1 MKIVVCGDGKVGS
14 TVSNQLSIE
23 GHDVVIIDK
32 NPQVVNRS
40 SNNMDVLC
48 IHGNAASR
56 AVQIEA
62 GVPNADLLIAVTSED
77 ELNLL
82 CCLIAKK
89 LGAKNTIAR
98 VRNPEYSSELKYI
111 QDELGL
117 SMSVNPEYAA
127 AVEIARSLRFPS
139 AIKTDSF
146 VRGRIDLVEFK
157 VVSDSVLIGRKVNE
171 LRKIVSVRIL
181 ICAILRDGK
190 AIIPDGNFTF
200 KENDKVTITGMPTDL
215 LLFFKEIGLPYQKI
229 KNVMIVGGGRIS
241 YYLTAMLL
249 DMNYAVKI
257 IEMNEDTCNFLAS
270 AFPKANI
277 IHADA
282 TEPDLLSEEGI
293 HNTDAFISLTGI
305 DEENIL
311 LSLNAQS
318 NNVKKVITKVNRV
331 NFEHLLA
338 KFGVDS
344 VVSPKYI
351 TANQITRFVRAMQN
365 SIGSNVE
372 SMTRIVN
379 NQVEALEFVV
389 SPTFKFQNISFSQL
403 KFKSSVLISCIF
415 RNNRLIF
422 ADGNSNFQSGD
433 HVIVVTTRTGLDALE
448 DIIEG

>member
-14 TVSNQLSIE
+14 TVSSQLSNE
-23 GHDVVIIDK
+23 GHDVVVIDK
-32 NPQVVNRS
+32 NPNVVNRS
-40 SNNMDVLC
+40 TNNMDVLC

-62 GVPNADLLIAVTSED
+62 GVPDADLLIAVTSED

-98 VRNPEYSSELKYI
+98 VRNPEYSLELKYI

-117 SMSVNPEYAA
+117 SMSVNPEYTAA
-127 AVEIARSLRFPS
+127 LEIARSMRFPS

-146 VRGRIDLVEFK
+146 VHGRVDLVEFK
-157 VVSDSVLIGRKVNE
+157 VTAGSVLIDRMILE
-171 LRKIVSVRIL
+171 LRKIASVKIL
-181 ICAILRDGK
+181 VCAVLRDGK
-190 AIIPDGNFTF
+190 PIIPDGHFVF
-200 KENDKVTITGMPTDL
+200 KENDKVTITGRPTDL

-229 KNVMIVGGGRIS
+229 KNVMIVGGGRIT

-257 IEMNEDTCNFLAS
+257 IEMDEEKCKQLAG
-270 AFPKANI
+270 AFPKANV

-282 TEPDLLSEEGI
+282 TEPDLLNEEGLQ
-293 HNTDAFISLTGI
+293 NTDAFIALTGF

-311 LSLNAQS
+311 LSLDAQS

-331 NFEHLLA
+331 NFEHLLS

-344 VVSPKYI
+344 IVSPKYI

-372 SMTRIVN
+372 TLIRIVN

-389 SPTFKFQNISFSQL
+389 SPTFKYQNKTFSEL
-403 KFKSSVLISCIF
+403 KFRSSVLISCIF

-422 ADGNSNFQSGD
+422 ADGNSTFQSGD
-433 HVIVVTTRTGLDALE
+433 HVIVITTRTGLDALE
-448 DIIEG
+448 DIIED

>member
-1 MKIVVCGDGKVGS
+1 MKIVICGDGKVGATIS
-14 TVSNQLSIE
+14 DQLSNE

-32 NPQVVNRS
+32 NPNVVSRS
-40 SNNMDVLC
+40 TNNMDVLC

-56 AVQIEA
+56 AVQMEA
-62 GVPNADLLIAVTSED
+62 GVANADLLIAVTSED

-98 VRNPEYSSELKYI
+98 VRNPEYSTELKYI

-157 VVSDSVLIGRKVNE
+157 VAANSILVGRKIME
-171 LRKIVSVRIL
+171 LRKIASVKVL
-181 ICAILRDGK
+181 VCAILREGK
-190 AIIPDGNFTF
+190 AIIPDGQFIF
-200 KENDKVTITGMPTDL
+200 QENDKVTITGKPTDL

-229 KNVMIVGGGRIS
+229 KNIMIVGGGRVT
-241 YYLTAMLL
+241 YYLTQMLL

-257 IEMNEDTCNFLAS
+257 IEMDREKCEQLST

-282 TEPDLLSEEGI
+282 TDPDLLSEEGI
-293 HNTDAFISLTGI
+293 MNTDAFVALTGF

-318 NNVKKVITKVNRV
+318 LGVKKVTTKVNRV
-331 NFEHLLA
+331 NFEHLLS

-351 TANQITRFVRAMQN
+351 TANQITQFVRAMQN

-372 SMTRIVN
+372 TLTRIVN

-389 SPTFKFQNISFSQL
+389 SPTFKYQNITFADL

-422 ADGNSNFQSGD
+422 ADGKSTFQKDD